1 MTTSDE
7 KSYKCS
13 ADVAKLMLE
22 NAILRDAI
30 ESAQLIMG
38 DQHPAYAFLSSALD
52 DIFMMYQL
60 PSRH

>member
-1 MTTSDE
+1 MDTAVIPNNRSD
-7 KSYKCS
+7 
-13 ADVAKLMLE
+13 DVARLLLE

-38 DQHPAYAFLSSALD
+38 EDHPAYKFLSSALD
-52 DIFMMYQL
+52 DIFAMYQL